1 MTNKDLIEMLK
12 HSNVDN
18 YSAPFAKDYI
28 SWSILGKDLENRLIF
43 ISVVENSDDGIT
55 MEECHTNENYWSA
68 NYPISLN
75 YYPYNNCKIY
85 KDIDYNS
92 FYFIY
97 TEWGGHSPEKR
108 CRLIQEKLI
117 VT

>member
-18 YSAPFAKDYI
+18 YSDPFAKDYI
-28 SWSILGKDLENRLIF
+28 SWNILSKDLENRLIF
-43 ISVVENSDDGIT
+43 ISEVENSDDGIT

-75 YYPYNNCKIY
+75 Y
-85 KDIDYNS
+85 
-92 FYFIY
+92 
-97 TEWGGHSPEKR
+97 
-108 CRLIQEKLI
+108 
-117 VT
+117 